1 MMRPTPPTQIY
12 FDVVDLLQ
20 VYEVWVRLPLVKV
33 IPRMEH
39 RQTLHPTPFQFESAA
54 LVSGLSALRRSASWQ
69 RSPLAK
75 ASTDPGLLAF
85 CQLSEEMLQA
95 LFPQLTALE
104 THLSL
109 QQALFH
115 CVYQHY
121 LVDRYTGAVQET
133 QQLLQALSVIRAIN
147 TEEYFRPDGEPKEGS
162 DYWIPVDLTDEVR
175 ALDTRYDSSAANTP
189 AAYVVDEGFWH
200 LLLKADSNEIDATVW
215 HYCQMDQAASEDC
228 AERLRQLVSV
238 AHNWYRSPS
247 VVGLY
252 YQGSEMG

>member
-1 MMRPTPPTQIY
+1 MRIAKQPTQIY

-20 VYEVWVRLPLVKV
+20 VYEIWVRLPIAKV
-33 IPRMEH
+33 VPRMEH
-39 RQTLHPTPFQFESAA
+39 RQTAYTPPFQFETAA
-54 LVSGLSALRRSASWQ
+54 LATGLSALRRSASWQ

-75 ASTDPGLLAF
+75 ATTDPGLLPF
-85 CQLSEEMLQA
+85 CRLTEDMLSTV
-95 LFPQLTALE
+95 FPQLQ
-104 THLSL
+104 THLPL

-121 LVDRYTGAVQET
+121 LVDRFTGAIQET
-133 QQLLQALSVIRAIN
+133 QQLLQSLSAIRASSL
-147 TEEYFRPDGEPKEGS
+147 EEFFRGDGEPKEGS

-175 ALDTRYDSSAANTP
+175 ALDVRYDSSAVNTP
-189 AAYVVDEGFWH
+189 AAYVVDESFWH

-215 HYCQMDQAASEDC
+215 HYSQQNPLPQAASEAC
-228 AERLRQLVSV
+228 AKQLRHLVSV

-252 YQGSEMG
+252 YQGLDME

>member
-1 MMRPTPPTQIY
+1 MTDTKHLTQSY

-20 VYEVWVRLPLVKV
+20 VYEVWVRLPITKV
-33 IPRMEH
+33 VPRMEH
-39 RQTLHPTPFQFESAA
+39 RQTAYTPPFQFESAA
-54 LVSGLSALRRSASWQ
+54 LTSGLSALRRSASWQ
-69 RSPLAK
+69 RSPLAR
-75 ASTDPGLLAF
+75 STTDPGLLPF
-85 CQLSEEMLQA
+85 CQLSEDMLTTV
-95 LFPQLTALE
+95 FPDLE
-104 THLSL
+104 SPLPL

-133 QQLLQALSVIRAIN
+133 QQILQSLSAIRAIN
-147 TEEYFRPDGEPKEGS
+147 TDEFFRAEGEPKEGS

-175 ALDTRYDSSAANTP
+175 ALDARYNSALANTP
-189 AAYVVDEGFWH
+189 ATYVVDESFWH

-215 HYCQMDQAASEDC
+215 HYCQSNPLAQSASEDC
-228 AERLRQLVSV
+228 ARQLRQLVNV

-252 YQGSEMG
+252 YQGLKMD